1 MRYLLSLFLCSAL
14 MLLGLVKSQA
24 QNADPAPSLAL
35 IKNAFGPNVE
45 ALGGT
50 NPVEL
55 KGDFNGDGFQD
66 IAVLVRPK
74 GKRGELLPGVNV
86 VQTSEGARPLEPT
99 AILNG
104 ENSLAVIHGSAAG
117 LQSPKDK
124 FLIYA
129 FGWIGWNGPETG
141 GLLVL
146 PKAKQIR
153 DRKGYV
159 ALSSENYV
167 SLPKVNKGAVIVV
180 PTEAGINTILY
191 WDGTKYRFWIDPG
204 EGD

>member
-1 MRYLLSLFLCSAL
+1 
-14 MLLGLVKSQA
+14 
-24 QNADPAPSLAL
+24 
-35 IKNAFGPNVE
+35 
-45 ALGGT
+45 
-50 NPVEL
+50 
-55 KGDFNGDGFQD
+55 
-66 IAVLVRPK
+66 
-74 GKRGELLPGVNV
+74 
-86 VQTSEGARPLEPT
+86 
-99 AILNG
+99 
-104 ENSLAVIHGSAAG
+104 
-117 LQSPKDK
+117 
-124 FLIYA
+124 LIYA